1 MTQSPAALP
10 PRESPVTY
18 TWFEAWR
25 AALTRPSVA
34 TYTDLLLD
42 PRAGLGRAVAWLFV
56 SALLAY
62 LIGMALQS
70 LLFPSVLAEVI
81 REAGETAPAGLWST
95 PGALLALSLACMPFI
110 AAFAVASYLAG
121 FGLVHFVASALG
133 SQGSYTQLVYAHAA
147 YIAPLGMLTTVLGMV
162 PLVNCLTLPLALYG
176 FSLQLMALKAS
187 TRLSWG
193 RVLAVLAILAL
204 FVILLAV
211 VLAFG
216 LLAPEFDRW
225 IPSSGRAF

>member
-1 MTQSPAALP
+1 MTQSPAAPP
-10 PRESPVTY
+10 PRESPVAY
-18 TWFEAWR
+18 TWVEAWR

-56 SALLAY
+56 SALFAY
-62 LIGMALQS
+62 LIGMAFQT
-70 LLFPSVLAEVI
+70 LLFPSALAEVI
-81 REAGETAPAGLWST
+81 REAGETAPAGLRST
-95 PGALLALSLACMPFI
+95 PGLLLALSLACTPFV
-110 AAFAVASYLAG
+110 AAFAVASYLVG

-133 SQGSYTQLVYAHAA
+133 SQGSYTQVVYAHAA

-193 RVLAVLAILAL
+193 RVLAVLGILAL
-204 FVILLAV
+204 LVTLVAV
-211 VLAFG
+211 VLTFG
-216 LLAPEFDRW
+216 LLAPEIERW
-225 IPSSGRAF
+225 LESSRSIF